1 MLEKQLDIDCKR
13 KVYYKKVLQSVAKQQ
28 QRPLN
33 ARYLQKNIIQKVPFT
48 AKLKKEIQRP
58 AKRNMN

>member
-13 KVYYKKVLQSVAKQQ
+13 KVYYKKILQSAAKQQ

-33 ARYLQKNIIQKVPFT
+33 ARYLQKNIIPFT